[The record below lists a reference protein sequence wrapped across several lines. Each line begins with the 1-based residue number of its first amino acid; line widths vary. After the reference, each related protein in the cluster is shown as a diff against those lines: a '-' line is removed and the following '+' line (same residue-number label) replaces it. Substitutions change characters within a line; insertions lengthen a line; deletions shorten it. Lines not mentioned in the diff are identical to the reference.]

1 MISLI
6 IVCEI
11 NKNKFVE
18 SEYLYQELTY
28 KLRGIFFEIYN
39 ELGPG
44 LSEIVY
50 QRAVI
55 KELQDNKII
64 FEVEKNIIIE
74 YKNFKVGHQRLDL
87 LVDNKIIIEIKATD
101 NMHSLF
107 EKQIIA
113 YLKASSYKL
122 ALLVNFGGDKIIIK
136 RYIN

>member
-1 MISLI
+1 VISLI